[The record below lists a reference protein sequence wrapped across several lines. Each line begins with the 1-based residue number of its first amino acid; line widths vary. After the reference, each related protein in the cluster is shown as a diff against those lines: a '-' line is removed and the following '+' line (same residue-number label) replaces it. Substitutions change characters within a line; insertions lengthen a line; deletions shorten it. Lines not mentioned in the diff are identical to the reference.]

1 LDRCGGFDSISICLL
16 SLEYLIFV
24 WSWRSARHSNL
35 GKEATRTSDGFVC
48 GGGRTRRP
56 NKNYQTK
63 SLYIFYFFSLYFLFI
78 IISCINLII
87 ISCINLFYNVDN
99 LFFFPRMSKFFIFYF
114 FALERC
120 GHIGWFG

>member
-1 LDRCGGFDSISICLL
+1 LFGAGDLHGT
-16 SLEYLIFV
+16 V
-24 WSWRSARHSNL
+24 TWARRL
-35 GKEATRTSDGFVC
+35 REPAMDLCVE
-48 GGGRTRRP
+48 GGGRAGQTKITRR
-56 NKNYQTK
+56 NL
-63 SLYIFYFFSLYFLFI
+63 SIFFYFFSLYFLFI